1 MINLEMIGH
10 IGQDAKSQTLQDGR
24 FLINFSVCDN
34 VKQVNKDTG
43 EVREF
48 PQWVSVSYFT
58 KSDKVAQYLKKDVQV
73 YVSGDFRIDEYLS
86 QQSNQVRYSPQI
98 TASRVQ
104 ILTFENEPEVKGK
117 KDVSK
122 VR

>member
-58 KSDKVAQYLKKDVQV
+58 KSDKVAQYLKKGVQV

-86 QQSNQVRYSPQI
+86 QQTGTVRFSAQV
-98 TASRVQ
+98 TAARVQ
-104 ILTFENEPEVKGK
+104 ILSYADDGNQAQAAK
-117 KDVSK
+117 
-122 VR
+122 

>member
-10 IGQDAKSQTLQDGR
+10 LGQDAKCQTLNDGR

-34 VKQVNKDTG
+34 VKRTDTQTG
-43 EVREF
+43 EIKEL

-58 KSDKVAQYLKKDVQV
+58 KSDKVLQYLKKGVQV

-86 QQSNQVRYSPQI
+86 KQTNQVRYSAQI

-104 ILTFENEPEVKGK
+104 ILTFDEK
-117 KDVSK
+117 KDEQ
-122 VR
+122 

>member
-34 VKQVNKDTG
+34 VKQTDKQTG
-43 EVREF
+43 EIKEF

-58 KSDKVAQYLKKDVQV
+58 KSDKVLQYLKKGVQV

-86 QQSNQVRYSPQI
+86 QQTGQVRYSAQV
-98 TASRVQ
+98 TATRVQ
-104 ILTFENEPEVKGK
+104 LLSFTEDNAQEAK
-117 KDVSK
+117 
-122 VR
+122 

>member
-10 IGQDAKSQTLQDGR
+10 LGQDAKCQTLQDGR

-34 VKQVNKDTG
+34 VKQTDKQTG
-43 EVREF
+43 EIKEF

-58 KSDKVAQYLKKDVQV
+58 KSDKVLPYLKKGVQV

-86 QQSNQVRYSPQI
+86 KQTNQVLFSAQV
-98 TASRVQ
+98 TATRVQ
-104 ILTFENEPEVKGK
+104 ILIFDEK
-117 KDVSK
+117 KEEQK
-122 VR
+122 